1 MTQLRKRPAELP
13 SVSKE
18 RLRSWLRL
26 LRTSR
31 EIETELRE
39 RLRVNFATTMP
50 RFDVLAALERAPR
63 GLTMSALS
71 EQLLVSNGNVTGI
84 VERLVQD
91 GLVVRTSDASDRRT
105 TFVRMTPKGEQS
117 FATMAQAHEGWV
129 DELLGGLAPADFDAL
144 DGLLQRASPSHRKT
158 ET

>member
-1 MTQLRKRPAELP
+1 
-13 SVSKE
+13 
-18 RLRSWLRL
+18 
-26 LRTSR
+26 
-31 EIETELRE
+31 
-39 RLRVNFATTMP
+39 MP

-129 DELLGGLAPADFDAL
+129 NELLGGLAPADFDAL